1 MHKGFIRSAA
11 LLCALA
17 VGLGAFG
24 SHGLR
29 AILTDRDLATFDTA
43 VRYQFYHSFAL
54 LITGILFRE
63 FTHRY
68 LRWAGRLFVYGIIIF
83 SGSLYLLTFMRA
95 MNVNGFLWLGA
106 ITPIGGLCFVVGWI
120 MMAIAVVKRG
130 QRSSL

>member
-24 SHGLR
+24 AHGLR
-29 AILTDRDLATFDTA
+29 TILTDKDLATFDTA

-63 FTHRY
+63 FAHKY

-95 MNVNGFLWLGA
+95 MHVEGFLWLGA
-106 ITPIGGLCFVVGWI
+106 ITPIGGLCFVFGWI
-120 MMAIAVVKRG
+120 IMMIAVVKRG